1 MKSSPNGSSATTQLP
16 KPVTGPLFAFVSA
29 HRSHLVA
36 CAVAGLFLAC
46 VFRYWVNFD
55 PNDKVAGHGQEMGRV
70 AINVYEK
77 GEFRD
82 PYGALKTGPTAH
94 LNPVYPSLL
103 AAMMGLFGTQAAGI
117 FAIKLMAVVAVAS
130 QVALFPLVSGR
141 LGMGALN
148 GFIAA
153 CIWIVAKPML
163 VYEWESSYAALL
175 LVIIALI
182 FRRYLDPD
190 VRTVGPAWFLGALVG
205 LLILILPTSAL
216 VLAVWLTWD
225 VLHRDWRF
233 IRARIVPLVVLPAL
247 IISPWLIR
255 NYLVFH
261 RLMLRDNLGLE
272 LGSANNDCAQFAVQL
287 NTNSGCNIHP
297 NEKVAEAQKILVMGE
312 PQYNDMRKRE
322 AFEWIASHPARF
334 MQLTGMRVVAF
345 WFPTE
350 TWTFHHYTGRR
361 KRERGLMYMMSLL
374 SVGGV
379 FILYRRDRVSCGLC
393 IVCLT
398 LFPIPYYITQFVFW
412 HSYPVLWMIFLLG
425 ALPIT
430 ALLNRSFPAS
440 LRFAASESR

>member
-1 MKSSPNGSSATTQLP
+1 
-16 KPVTGPLFAFVSA
+16 
-29 HRSHLVA
+29 
-36 CAVAGLFLAC
+36 
-46 VFRYWVNFD
+46 
-55 PNDKVAGHGQEMGRV
+55 
-70 AINVYEK
+70 
-77 GEFRD
+77 
-82 PYGALKTGPTAH
+82 
-94 LNPVYPSLL
+94 
-103 AAMMGLFGTQAAGI
+103 
-117 FAIKLMAVVAVAS
+117 
-130 QVALFPLVSGR
+130 
-141 LGMGALN
+141 
-148 GFIAA
+148 
-153 CIWIVAKPML
+153 
-163 VYEWESSYAALL
+163 
-175 LVIIALI
+175 
-182 FRRYLDPD
+182 
-190 VRTVGPAWFLGALVG
+190 
-205 LLILILPTSAL
+205 
-216 VLAVWLTWD
+216 
-225 VLHRDWRF
+225 
-233 IRARIVPLVVLPAL
+233 
-247 IISPWLIR
+247 
-255 NYLVFH
+255 
-261 RLMLRDNLGLE
+261 
-272 LGSANNDCAQFAVQL
+272 
-287 NTNSGCNIHP
+287 
-297 NEKVAEAQKILVMGE
+297 MGE